1 MMSKKGSME
10 LGINAIVV
18 LIIALA
24 LLGLGIA
31 FVTKLFSASQSKMVR
46 IIDRTELP
54 IHADSANKLVFD
66 TSNIQMKQGKD
77 EVLVASL
84 YNDANSPTDWPV
96 PITASN
102 CVQSTTDVSGYT
114 STHDYTPGDGQGISI
129 SSPAQTI
136 DIRTDAGYSILLHA
150 DNVQASYI
158 CTLQATWSSGGIQ
171 QSASKQ
177 VFITVS

>member
-54 IHADSANKLVFD
+54 IHADASNKLVFD

-77 EVLVASL
+77 EVLIASL
-84 YNDANSPTDWPV
+84 YNDANSPTDGDV
-96 PITASN
+96 QIIANS
-102 CVQSTTDVSGYT
+102 CVQSITDASGVTTAYP
-114 STHDYTPGDGQGISI
+114 YTPGNGAGISI
-129 SSPAQTI
+129 NSPAQSI
-136 DIRTDAGYSILLHA
+136 DIRTDAGYSILIHA

-158 CTLQATWSSGGIQ
+158 CTLQAQWTSGGIP
-171 QSASKQ
+171 QSVSKQ